1 MTPAGQGVIIW
12 ESTAREPRPMMTLR
26 PVYNIQTK
34 DLEWFATAT
43 GVYLKTVK
51 VQTYFDKLYN
61 ISHEVKAPTW

>member
-1 MTPAGQGVIIW
+1 
-12 ESTAREPRPMMTLR
+12 MMTLR

-43 GVYLKTVK
+43 GVYLKTVE